1 MLETLLGYFAHYGY
15 WIVFFGVMLENA
27 GLPVP
32 GETVLLAAGFF
43 AAEGHFRLGLLIVVA
58 AAGAT
63 LGDNIGYGVG
73 HKVGRAAL
81 ERYGRYVRLRPRHLE
96 RMEWFFARYGAKT
109 VFIARFVTGL
119 RVFTA
124 LFAGAARMPWPSFA
138 LYNVAGAL
146 AWSVVV
152 ALAGFF
158 FGSNWPVLERW
169 VGATGLVALLL
180 ITVAALT
187 AFVLRRG
194 NSSAG

>member
-15 WIVFFGVMLENA
+15 WVVFLGVMLENA

-43 AAEGHFRLGLLIVVA
+43 AAQGHFRLWLLITVA
-58 AAGAT
+58 ASGAT
-63 LGDNIGYGVG
+63 LGDNIGYAVG
-73 HKVGRAAL
+73 HKVGRATL
-81 ERYGRYVRLRPRHLE
+81 ERYGRYVRLTPRHFKRL
-96 RMEWFFARYGAKT
+96 EWFFTHYGAKT

-138 LYNVAGAL
+138 FYNVAGAL
-146 AWSVVV
+146 TWSVVI

-158 FGSNWPVLERW
+158 FGSSWPLLERW
-169 VGATGLVALLL
+169 VGGTGLVALLAIAFAVL
-180 ITVAALT
+180 LAL
-187 AFVLRRG
+187 ALRRKNG
-194 NSSAG
+194 SKR